1 MRQGGMKPK
10 VTALVFTG
18 FVQMQTLAV
27 VVKVRVVREKRKK
40 VVWLVG

>member
-10 VTALVFTG
+10 VTALVFTE

-27 VVKVRVVREKRKK
+27 VVKSES
-40 VVWLVG
+40 GEGEA